1 MRTKRITLGVTGLS
15 ELESLLQQYEDSTK
29 QTRQTLVEELTT
41 TGEALVAEYS
51 PIEDHELKSSTT
63 STVTHGGTSSFGTI
77 YQTAPHAP
85 FVEFG
90 TGYVGEQHSHP
101 QASEYDWTYDTNAHG
116 TAGWYYYDSDRGSV
130 RFTKGQVASQQHLKA
145 SQDLREVTGK
155 VARDIFNRGIK
166 G

>member
-63 STVTHGGTSSFGTI
+63 STVTHGGVTSTGTI

-90 TGYVGEQHSHP
+90 TGMVGAGHSHP
-101 QASEYDWTYDTNAHG
+101 HASEHGWAYDTNSHG
-116 TAGWYYYDSDRGSV
+116 NEGWYYYDSDRGSV